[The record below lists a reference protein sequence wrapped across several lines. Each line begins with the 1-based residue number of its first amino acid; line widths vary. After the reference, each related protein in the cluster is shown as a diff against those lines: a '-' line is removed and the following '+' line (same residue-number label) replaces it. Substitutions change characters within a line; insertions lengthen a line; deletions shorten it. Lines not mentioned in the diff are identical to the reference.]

1 MKFIKI
7 LSLSLLVVFLSTS
20 CEDQLDINTNPLV
33 ATSADPNAVLPY
45 VFVQYSNRY
54 VTELGTRILDV
65 PQQLSFCYNSPA
77 AGNTS
82 SFLTG
87 NTWFMYYN
95 QVLGNLQL
103 VEQDAAAAG
112 ISNNN
117 INAIAKIMKAKSF
130 FELSSL
136 WGDIP
141 FTEALDG
148 ANFPSPK
155 FDSQQTV
162 FNGCVDILDEAMALI
177 DAMTPD
183 GNVNVGQGDLI
194 YNGDMTKWRKWANS
208 IKIRILMLMRNKDGS
223 ADARLAA
230 ALGQPVI
237 ETLDDIAAVRYL
249 DTPGEA
255 ISFERFVSSFFGP
268 DNESTGAYS
277 PSPVSYD
284 LMVAKGGPRA
294 NALYV
299 DNGANG
305 ATDIGTVTPSADAN
319 AVVSN
324 NIIRRDY
331 LHVMF
336 LPSEISYYRAEL
348 GMLGVTGD
356 DVQSNFDAGLR
367 SDCAFWGQSGP
378 GASGLISAME
388 VDNYVA
394 NYGTVTMQDIHE
406 QLYLAGFMRPVYSW
420 NHVRRTGVPTM
431 EEYPGTGISTI
442 LKRFDY
448 PPEEVASNINTP
460 ANPPTDTKM
469 WFEN

>member
-77 AGNTS
+77 RGNTS

-103 VEQDAAAAG
+103 VEQDAEAAG

-117 INAIAKIMKAKSF
+117 INAIAKVMKAKAY
-130 FELSSL
+130 FELSCI

-148 ANFPSPK
+148 ATYPSPN
-155 FDSQQTV
+155 FDDQQTV
-162 FNGCVDILDEAMALI
+162 FNGCIDILDEAMALI
-177 DAMTPD
+177 DAIGD
-183 GNVNVGQGDLI
+183 ASVNVGQGDLI
-194 YNGDMTKWRKWANS
+194 YGGDMAKWRKWANS
-208 IKIRILMLMRNKDGS
+208 IKIRILMLMRNKDAS
-223 ADARLAA
+223 ADSRLAA
-230 ALGQPVI
+230 ALGEPVI
-237 ETLDDIAAVRYL
+237 ETLADMAAVRYL

-255 ISFERFVSSFFGP
+255 ISYERFVSSFFGP
-268 DNESTGAYS
+268 DNESTGAFS
-277 PSPVSYD
+277 PSPVSFD
-284 LMVAKGGPRA
+284 LMMAKGGPRA
-294 NALYV
+294 NVLYT
-299 DNGANG
+299 DTNGNGA
-305 ATDIGTVTPSADAN
+305 ADIGTTTPNAATN

-367 SDCAFWGQSGP
+367 SDCEFWGGSGP
-378 GASGLISAME
+378 GASGLISAA
-388 VDNYVA
+388 DIDDYIA

-420 NHVRRTGVPTM
+420 NTVRRTGVPTM
-431 EEYPGTGISTI
+431 EDYPGTGISSM

-448 PPEEVASNINTP
+448 PPDEVASNVNTP